1 MTTTDT
7 RFGGYYANIKHWRTT
22 DGHRYVSVPTHV
34 PTVWDREYDEKGRLV
49 YKASDYTIVREK
61 PGYYASYTVRRDGIE
76 LPLSFTGLL
85 REAKKYAVR
94 NATGEH
100 VVNVA

>member
-7 RFGGYYANIKHWRTT
+7 RFGGYYANTKHWRTT
-22 DGHRYVSVPTHV
+22 DGHRYTSVPTHV
-34 PTVWDREYDEKGRLV
+34 PTVWDRETDEKGRLV
-49 YKASDYTIVREK
+49 YKASDYTIVRDK
-61 PGYYASYTVRRDGIE
+61 VGYYCHYTVFRDGIE

-85 REAKKYAVR
+85 REAKKYAAK
-94 NATGEH
+94 NAEGRY